1 MELDS
6 IAVYSGGAVGSDGFE
21 FVILCSVVVYL
32 GGAAAGSAGTE
43 FEKLDSVVV
52 YLGGAAFGS
61 VAGSVK
67 FDSIVVVVVLVT
79 ALVTRD
85 DRLVALGRFFVIS
98 STILTQTTIPQQ
110 IRGPKITTANTMTA

>member
-21 FVILCSVVVYL
+21 FVILCLVVVYS
-32 GGAAAGSAGTE
+32 GGTAVGSAGTE

-61 VAGSVK
+61 VAGSAVA
-67 FDSIVVVVVLVT
+67 VVVVLVT

-85 DRLVALGRFFVIS
+85 DRLVALGRFFVFS